1 MSSGRKH
8 LGQWEESGPSV
19 AEMPREED
27 KASSQRPQGDME
39 FGFGSDESYWRGAG
53 KNTNPSFPYLLSTL
67 AVVCVRNPKGE
78 EETGD
83 LFRGTLWPSE

>member
-1 MSSGRKH
+1 MLLKC
-8 LGQWEESGPSV
+8 P
-19 AEMPREED
+19 ED
-27 KASSQRPQGDME
+27 KASPQSPQGDTE

-53 KNTNPSFPYLLSTL
+53 KNTNSSFPYLLSTL
-67 AVVCVRNPKGE
+67 AVVWVRNPKRE